1 MDLDHFKD
9 VNDTFGHPAGDRLL
23 VEIAQR
29 LDEVTRRHD
38 RVARLGGDEFAIVL
52 TNVDTAQLALAE
64 AQRIHDAVARPYQVS
79 GISVQVDASIG
90 VALSPQHGRDVD
102 ALLRC
107 ADIAMY
113 AAKDQRSSCRVYDTM
128 DDHHTPERLSL
139 ATELKAAIE
148 NDSIAL
154 GYQPTKDLTTDK
166 VVGVE
171 VLARWERSHPRGLAA
186 ADIHRGRG
194 ADGADPTTDEV
205 RASYRL
211 EATTGLGASW
221 HRPASLCQCLRERSR
236 IA

>member
-1 MDLDHFKD
+1 MATNSRSSSRTSIPHK
-9 VNDTFGHPAGDRLL
+9 PRL
-23 VEIAQR
+23 
-29 LDEVTRRHD
+29 T
-38 RVARLGGDEFAIVL
+38 
-52 TNVDTAQLALAE
+52 E
-64 AQRIHDAVARPYQVS
+64 AQRVHDAVARPYQVS

-113 AAKDQRSSCRVYDTM
+113 AAKDHRSSCRIYDPM

-139 ATELKAAIE
+139 ATELKAAI
-148 NDSIAL
+148 DSSSIAL

-171 VLARWERSHPRGLAA
+171 VLARWDHPTRGVLPP
-186 ADIHRGRG
+186 
-194 ADGADPTTDEV
+194 PTYIAVAEQTGLIQQLTRYV
-205 RASYRL
+205 LRTAL

-221 HRPASLCQCLRERSR
+221 HRSASLCQCFRKRPR
-236 IA
+236 IT